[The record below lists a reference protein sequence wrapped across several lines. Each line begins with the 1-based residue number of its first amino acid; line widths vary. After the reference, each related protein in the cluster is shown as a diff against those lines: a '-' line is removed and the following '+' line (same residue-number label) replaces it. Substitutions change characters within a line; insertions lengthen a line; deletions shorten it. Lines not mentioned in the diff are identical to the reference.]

1 MQRAV
6 TLLLVV
12 LAARPAAAEVE
23 GNVDRKRTLRLVVAG
38 AGIATYAL
46 SETFLKDPLTTDLCR
61 WCSSNPIDNAARNAT
76 VWGDPEMAHHISNG
90 TAFVLAPIG
99 IPVLLAVSS
108 RANFIDDFVPV
119 LEAATYSALTTQ
131 LIKMTFGRSR
141 PFVLFRDPEVP
152 ADVDDNTSFPSGHT
166 TLAASIAVS
175 AGVVAHRRG
184 YALEPVIWAAGITLT
199 AATGY
204 LRMAADRHY
213 LSDVFT
219 GAAIGALAGI
229 FIPRLTGSLPVS
241 ISPTTNGIVVSG
253 EL

>member
-1 MQRAV
+1 MHRAV
-6 TLLLVV
+6 VVLLVV
-12 LAARPAAAEVE
+12 LAARPAAAEE
-23 GNVDRKRTLRLVVAG
+23 TVDRKQTLRLVVAG

-46 SETFLKDPLTTDLCR
+46 SETWLKEPLTVDLCR
-61 WCSSNPIDNAARNAT
+61 WCTSNPIDNAARNAT
-76 VWGDPEMAHHISNG
+76 VWSDPEAAHHISNG

-99 IPVLLAVSS
+99 IPLLLAASS
-108 RANFIDDFVPV
+108 RANFLADFIPV

-131 LIKMTFGRSR
+131 LLKMTFGRSR
-141 PFVLFRDPEVP
+141 PFVIFRDPEIP
-152 ADVDDNTSFPSGHT
+152 PDVDDNTSFPSGHT

-219 GAAIGALAGI
+219 GAAIGTLAGF
-229 FIPRLTGSLPVS
+229 FIPRLTGSLPIS
-241 ISPTTNGIVVSG
+241 ISPMTNGIVVSG